1 MKDLAAEF
9 HSEVTIYLGRV
20 TDITLVDVGLEPLR
34 EFNTSFRQWFPPLTT
49 QCCVQQQPQHQVC
62 SVLLSKYEPQRL
74 PKQIEHDSQ
83 QESDDTTIPSL
94 DLAQLAIR
102 MRVTSSNK
110 KVWAWLMSPPYF
122 SYSNFDWTNISSSST
137 VMEPTGIDNR

>member
-9 HSEVTIYLGRV
+9 RSEVTIYLGRV

-34 EFNTSFRQWFPPLTT
+34 EFNTSFRQRFPPPTT
-49 QCCVQQQPQHQVC
+49 QCCVQQQPLQQQPLQQQPQHQVC
-62 SVLLSKYEPQRL
+62 GVLLSKYEPQRL

-83 QESDDTTIPSL
+83 ESDVTTIPSL

-102 MRVTSSNK
+102 MRVTPSSK
-110 KVWAWLMSPPYF
+110 KVRA
-122 SYSNFDWTNISSSST
+122 
-137 VMEPTGIDNR
+137 